1 MSDKRRIAKNTV
13 FLYLRMILVMGITI
27 YTSRVVL
34 EKLGIDNFGI
44 YQTVG
49 GVVGMV
55 SFINGILST
64 GTSRFITFA
73 LGQNNESILRRTFS
87 TTMTVQ
93 FAFIAV
99 IIALAETVGL
109 WFVKNKLEI
118 PLESYNAAVWAYH
131 IAILSTALGMLNIPF
146 NATIIAHERMNFF
159 AYTSIFTVSAQLGIC
174 YLLSFSPIN
183 KLVFYSLLIFAVTV
197 IGLIINVIYC
207 YKQFPESHY
216 EPIFDK
222 KIFKEIAGFSG
233 WSIFAATSI
242 ALNTQGILILLN
254 MFFSPAVVAA
264 RAISLQV
271 NNAASQ
277 FVSNFRMAA
286 NPQII
291 KEYAA
296 GQYDES
302 KELLLSS
309 TKFSFYL
316 MFLISLPVC
325 VGAYDLLHVWLKEV
339 PPYSVIFLQIVIVQS
354 LFQVFDTS
362 FYTALYAKGD
372 LKLNALIS
380 PTLGFIQFPIIYILF
395 RNGASPVA
403 LSWAG
408 LIVYAV
414 LGLLIKPILLIKI
427 VKYSWKDILE
437 VIVPCM
443 RVGLIA
449 SIVACTIISFIHIKD
464 KDLLNL
470 IIKTCICVAISIPT
484 IYLFGLTSQMREK
497 VSSIFAR
504 KFHL

>member
-13 FLYLRMILVMGITI
+13 ILYLRMFLVMGITI
-27 YTSRVVL
+27 FTSRVVL
-34 EKLGIDNFGI
+34 EKLGIDNYGI

-49 GVVGMV
+49 GVVGMM

-73 LGQNNESILRRTFS
+73 LGKNDEKVLRRTFS

-93 FAFIAV
+93 LAFIV
-99 IIALAETVGL
+99 FIILIAETFGL
-109 WFVKNKLEI
+109 WFVKHKLEI
-118 PLESYNAAVWAYH
+118 PPESYNAAIWTYH
-131 IAILSTALGMLNIPF
+131 IAIISSALGFLNIPF
-146 NATIIAHERMNFF
+146 NATVIAHEKMSFF
-159 AYTSIFTVSAQLGIC
+159 AYTSIFSVAAQLGIC
-174 YLLSFSPIN
+174 YLLSVSPMN
-183 KLVFYSLLIFAVTV
+183 KLIFYSLLVLGVTLTLLIVNAVF
-197 IGLIINVIYC
+197 C
-207 YKQFPESHY
+207 YIKFPESHY

-233 WSIFAATSI
+233 WSIFAATSL
-242 ALNTQGILILLN
+242 ALNNQGVLVLLN
-254 MFFSPAVVAA
+254 MFFSPAIVAA

-271 NNAASQ
+271 NGAATQ

-286 NPQII
+286 NPQIV
-291 KEYAA
+291 KQYAA

-325 VGAYDLLHVWLKEV
+325 MGAYDLLHVWLKEV

-443 RVGLIA
+443 RVGLLA
-449 SIVACTIISFIHIKD
+449 SIVTCTIISFIHIKD

-497 VSSIFAR
+497 VRSIFAR